1 MPKLFGVLAQST
13 PTLDTDTTLYTVPAG
28 DFAEVKIIIA
38 ERGGA
43 GANIRIWVGVAGA
56 ATANA
61 QYMYYDVAI
70 SANTSTATPTFGIDS
85 RDVVKIRASTSN
97 VSFTLTAV

>member
-1 MPKLFGVLAQST
+1 MAKLYGILAQST
-13 PTLDTDTTLYTVPAG
+13 PTLDTDTTLYTVPSG
-28 DFAEVKIIIA
+28 QEGEVKLIIA

-70 SANTSTATPTFGIDS
+70 SANTSTVTPTFTVKATDII
-85 RDVVKIRASTSN
+85 KIRASTSN